1 MLKDFFHE
9 AWPLLVVDIVMGFL
23 MGFVPRLIVGW

>member
-1 MLKDFFHE
+1 MVKDFLHD
-9 AWPLLVVDIVMGFL
+9 AWPLLVAAVAMGFL